1 MSIKIKLYFEI
12 RVPVFFPIFRA
23 LHILTEDTPAFMA
36 LNALE
41 SFGIMPS
48 DIIPLDFNSSND

>member
-1 MSIKIKLYFEI
+1 MNNHFEI
-12 RVPVFFPIFRA
+12 RVPVLSPILSA
-23 LHILTEDTPAFMA
+23 LHILTDDTPAFMA

-48 DIIPLDFNSSND
+48 DMIP